1 MAIKAKAKSKSPSK
15 RRASPNAAASSAD
28 VSPERGTAE
37 EYQRNR
43 DVQADKRAEEHGA
56 QRNAELADD
65 DANAIA
71 ENDSATVELEAV
83 PEAIINNPLSQHIN
97 LLKNAGAHGKTGRVA
112 RIEHASDGV
121 FYHLEGADFALRV
134 PAALARRAGEKPAQ
148 AKAEASKK
156 AAKKKSAK
164 KASSKKK

>member
-15 RRASPNAAASSAD
+15 RRSSPNAAASSPDIA
-28 VSPERGTAE
+28 PERGPAE

-43 DVQADKRAEEHGA
+43 EVAADKKAAEERGA

-65 DANAIA
+65 DANAIR
-71 ENDSATVELEAV
+71 ENDSATVELEEV
-83 PEAIINNPLSQHIN
+83 PTAIINNPLSHHIN

-112 RIEHASDGV
+112 RVEQASDGV

-134 PAALARRAGEKPAQ
+134 PAALTRRAGQKPA
-148 AKAEASKK
+148 KAAAQPKAKK
-156 AAKKKSAK
+156 AAKKA
-164 KASSKKK
+164 SKKK